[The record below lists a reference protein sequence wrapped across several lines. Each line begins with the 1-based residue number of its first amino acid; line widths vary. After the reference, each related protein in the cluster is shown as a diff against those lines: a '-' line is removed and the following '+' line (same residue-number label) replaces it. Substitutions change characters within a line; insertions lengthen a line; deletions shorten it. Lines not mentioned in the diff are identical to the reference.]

1 MATLRSI
8 LIEGVTWLILA
19 IMAFSLTFKFDDH
32 LANYL
37 YGAASWPRA
46 IIIGIVIFTLIQVVL
61 NILALVQHRSSGGIT
76 LNGEDADTE
85 ETPTGAKTYL
95 KRVATFGVPLLFLFM
110 IPRMG
115 YYALAPLF
123 IAGYMLLLGE
133 RKLIHLVLTSFMI
146 YAVTLLVFTK
156 LLFVPLPEGTW
167 PGFYEFS
174 SWIIVLLQ

>member
-8 LIEGVTWLILA
+8 LIEGVTWLTLA

-32 LANYL
+32 LANYR

-46 IIIGIVIFTLIQVVL
+46 IITGIVIFTLIQVVL
-61 NILALVQHRSSGGIT
+61 NILALVQHRSSGGIS
-76 LNGEDADTE
+76 LNGEDAGTE
-85 ETPTGAKTYL
+85 KTPTGAKTYL

-123 IAGYMLLLGE
+123 IVGYMLLLGE
-133 RKLIHLVLTSFMI
+133 RKLIHLVVTSFMI

>member
-8 LIEGVTWLILA
+8 LIEGVAWLILA
-19 IMAFSLTFKFDDH
+19 IFAFSLTFRFDDH
-32 LANYL
+32 LANYR

-46 IIIGIVIFTLIQVVL
+46 IIIGILIFTLVQVAF
-61 NILALVQHRSSGGIT
+61 NILALGQHRSSGDIT
-76 LNGEDADTE
+76 LNSEDAGTE
-85 ETPTGAKTYL
+85 ETPAGAKTYL

-115 YYALAPLF
+115 YYASAPLF
-123 IAGYMLLLGE
+123 IAGYMFLLGE
-133 RKLIHLVLTSFMI
+133 KKLIHLIVTSFMI

-156 LLFVPLPEGTW
+156 LLFVPLPEGIW

-174 SWIIVLLQ
+174 SWIIVLLT